1 MSDRIKIL
9 HSLGQSLWFDNIQ
22 RRLLENGYLDRLIK
36 AGDLRGMTSNP
47 SIFNQAI
54 SQTHDY
60 DSAIQTMALAGYD
73 SNQILEQLIIE
84 DIRSACDL
92 FASLYHDTRG
102 RDGYVSLEVSP
113 FLAHDTKTTLS
124 EVRRLWNLVD
134 RPNVMIKIPATAEG
148 LSAIRQATADG
159 INVNITLIF
168 SLDRYNQVMEAY
180 LAGLEDRLA
189 KGLPINTIE
198 SVASFFISRIDTKVD
213 KQLDEIIAN
222 GESLSKPASVLLGKA
237 AIASGKLA
245 YNQFQHTFGGERF
258 SKLRARGAHVQRPLW
273 ASTSTKNPHYPD
285 TLYVDNLIGAETVN
299 TVPEKTLDA
308 FRDHGTPRLTLG
320 EELDASRQVF
330 NELAALGIFIN
341 QVTLEL
347 ENEGVAAFSDAFVS
361 LQKTV
366 EERRQT
372 AVKEIGPL
380 AKSIAKRV
388 TQLEG
393 ASVLSRLQAKDP
405 SLWTD
410 DLSGRKEIMIR
421 MGWLD
426 LPKTS
431 RSLLP
436 EINELIREV
445 KEAGYTHALL
455 LGMGGSSLAPEVMR
469 LIFGVAHGGL
479 DLSILDSTDPAQVT
493 SASSWSPVEK
503 TLYIVSSKSG
513 GTAEVNAFFDYFWK
527 RATRKLGKK
536 VGDHFIAITDP
547 GTSLEKLG
555 RGQGFRHV
563 FLVNPEVGGRFSA
576 LTAFGLVPAGLLGLN
591 FELLLDRADW
601 MARQCTSEIA
611 SGRSPGLVL
620 GAVVGEAVLE
630 GRDKLTIITSE
641 DLAPFGAWLE
651 QLIAESS
658 GKQGVGI
665 VPINGEPLAS
675 PDVYG
680 KDRLFVYFRSTTDKQ
695 LPAKDKKIAQLV
707 KTRHPVIT
715 YNLTDPYDLGV
726 EFYRWEVAI
735 AIACSI
741 LQVNAF
747 DQPDVQDSKTRTIK
761 RIDSYHQTGNL
772 NEGQPFLTREGVKLF
787 SAAVHDPGKN
797 SREII
802 DAFLAQGKPGDYVAI
817 NAYLPRTASNRAIL
831 QRLRLAVQKRTHF
844 ATTVGFGPR
853 FLHSTGQLHKG
864 GKNNGLF
871 LQITAEPTKDVAIPN
886 EGITFGV
893 LERAQALG
901 DLEALQARNRRILR
915 VHFQNL
921 DAMRNT
927 ILTLL

>member
-1 MSDRIKIL
+1 MSNNIKFL

-22 RRLLENGYLDRLIK
+22 RRMLENGYLAQLIK

-60 DSAIQTMALAGYD
+60 DSAIQTMALAGYE
-73 SNQILEQLIIE
+73 SNRILEQLVIE

-113 FLAHDTKTTLS
+113 FLAHDTKKTLS
-124 EVRRLWNLVD
+124 EARRLWKLVD

-148 LSAIRQATADG
+148 LSAIRQAIADG

-168 SLDRYNQVMEAY
+168 SLDRYSQVMEAY
-180 LAGLEDRLA
+180 HAGLEDRLA
-189 KGLPINTIE
+189 KGLPIDTIE
-198 SVASFFISRIDTKVD
+198 SVASFFISRIDNKVD
-213 KQLDEIIAN
+213 KHLDEIIAI
-222 GESLSKPASVLLGKA
+222 GESLSKRASVLLGKA

-245 YNQFQHTFGGERF
+245 YTQFQHTFGGERF
-258 SKLRARGAHVQRPLW
+258 SKLRAHGAHVQRPLW
-273 ASTSTKNPHYPD
+273 ASTSTKNPKYPD
-285 TLYVDNLIGAETVN
+285 TMYVNNLIGADTVN

-320 EELDASRQVF
+320 EDVDDSRQVF
-330 NELAALGIFIN
+330 QELSALGISIN

-361 LQKTV
+361 LQETV

-380 AKSIAKRV
+380 AISVPKRV
-388 TQLEG
+388 TQLED
-393 ASVLSRLQAKDP
+393 ASALTRLQAKDP

-410 DLSGRKEIMIR
+410 DLSGRKEISIR

-426 LPKTS
+426 LPETS
-431 RSLLP
+431 QTLLP
-436 EINELIREV
+436 EINGLVKEV

-455 LGMGGSSLAPEVMR
+455 LGMGGSSQAPEVMR
-469 LIFGVAHGGL
+469 LIFGVAQSGL
-479 DLSILDSTDPAQVT
+479 DLSILDSTDPAQVK
-493 SASSWSPVEK
+493 SASRWSSVEH
-503 TLYIVSSKSG
+503 TLYLLSSKSG

-527 RATRKLGKK
+527 RATQKLGKK

-555 RGQGFRHV
+555 RERGFRHV
-563 FLVNPEVGGRFSA
+563 FLANPEVGGRFSV

-591 FELLLDRADW
+591 IEHLLDRADW

-620 GAVVGEAVLE
+620 GAIIGEAVLE
-630 GRDKLTIITSE
+630 GRDKLTLITSG

-665 VPINGEPLAS
+665 VPINGEPPVS
-675 PDVYG
+675 PNIYG
-680 KDRLFVYFRSTTDKQ
+680 KDRLFVYFRSAVDKQ
-695 LPAKDKKIAQLV
+695 LQAKDKKIARLV
-707 KTRHPVIT
+707 KAGHPVLT
-715 YNLTDPYDLGV
+715 FNLTDPYDLGV

-735 AIACSI
+735 VIACSI
-741 LQVNAF
+741 LKVNAF
-747 DQPDVQDSKTRTIK
+747 DQPDVQDSKTRTVN
-761 RIDSYHQTGNL
+761 RINNYRQTGNL
-772 NEGQPFLTREGVKLF
+772 NEGQPFLTGEGVKLF
-787 SAAVHDPGKN
+787 GATVRDSGKN

-817 NAYLPRTASNRAIL
+817 NAYLPHTVSNQAIL
-831 QRLRLAVQKRTHF
+831 QRLRLAIQKRTHF

-871 LQITAEPTKDVAIPN
+871 LQITAEPTKDLAIPK

-915 VHFQNL
+915 LHFQNPC
-921 DAMRNT
+921 AIRKT
-927 ILTLL
+927 ILSLL